1 MSTEFKI
8 MIIGLFIIFLTVIV
22 IAVRFIIRRAKLRP
36 RKKKFD
42 ARWKDLQKLLKDKS
56 CWSDALIQADKLL
69 DKALIKRGYKGQSM
83 GERLV
88 NAQRA
93 FSDNDSVWFGHKL
106 VKKIHDNPELPLKEV
121 DVKNALLGLKKGL
134 KDLGAL

>member
-8 MIIGLFIIFLTVIV
+8 MLLGLFIIFLTVLVIV
-22 IAVRFIIRRAKLRP
+22 ARFIVRRAKLRP

-42 ARWKDLQKLLKDKS
+42 AKWKNLQKLLKEKS
-56 CWSDALIQADKLL
+56 SWPDALTQADKLL

-106 VKKIHDNPELPLKEV
+106 VKKIHENPELTLKETE
-121 DVKNALLGLKKGL
+121 VKNALLGIKKGL